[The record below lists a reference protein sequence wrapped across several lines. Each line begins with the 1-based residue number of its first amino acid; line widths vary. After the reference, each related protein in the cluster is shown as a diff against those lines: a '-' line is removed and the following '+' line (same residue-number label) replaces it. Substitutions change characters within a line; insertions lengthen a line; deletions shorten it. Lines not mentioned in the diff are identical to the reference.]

1 MKKILLSALFF
12 VCLQLLAT
20 SLASAQVNRS
30 DIAVLNGGRTT
41 VLLKAPSSIFAPAKQ
56 PSAGLVTIYSNL
68 GTGTNVYN
76 GGAGSGVLGRN
87 VPGMP
92 FPEWL
97 GNAFVPTA
105 DHTITEVQVGVTYV
119 SGPNTVILSL
129 NADNG
134 GVPGNV
140 LRTWTFTN
148 LTTFGTCCTLQTAM
162 LNTPL
167 AVTKGTT
174 YWVVLRTLPSNQGTW
189 DVWNDNFKG
198 TQGTFSN
205 NIGSGWVQG
214 GIQTQGAFGV
224 FGQ

>member
-1 MKKILLSALFF
+1 VKTALSTALICAVIF
-12 VCLQLLAT
+12 LLAT
-20 SLASAQVNRS
+20 LASAQRN
-30 DIAVLNGGRTT
+30 DGIATLNGGRTT
-41 VLLKAPSSIFAPAKQ
+41 VLLKAPSQIVTPAKL

-68 GTGTNVYN
+68 GTGNNVYN
-76 GGAGSGVLGRN
+76 SGAGSGVLGKS

-97 GNAFVPTA
+97 GNAFIPTA
-105 DHTITEVQVGVTYV
+105 DHSVTEVQVGVTYV
-119 SGPNTVILSL
+119 QGPNTVILSL

-140 LRTWTFTN
+140 LRTWTFSN
-148 LTTFGTCCTLQTAM
+148 LPAFGTCCTLQTAM
-162 LNTPL
+162 LKTPL
-167 AVTKGTT
+167 PVAKGTM
-174 YWVVLRTLPSNQGTW
+174 YWVVLRTLTTNQGTW